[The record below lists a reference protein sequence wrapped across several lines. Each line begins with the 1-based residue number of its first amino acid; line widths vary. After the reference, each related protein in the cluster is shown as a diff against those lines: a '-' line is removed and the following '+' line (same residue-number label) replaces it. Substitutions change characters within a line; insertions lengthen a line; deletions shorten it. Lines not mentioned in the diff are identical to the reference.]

1 MFAAFLFFF
10 RKKIGLLCFLRALIL
25 YCKYATFSHS
35 HQTHSLSECLQWQ
48 CRKCLYRIYGFI
60 CQTWLRLNPCQ
71 NTNIFYFF
79 FYMKSSIASFFF
91 QWGIS
96 FLLPETTTKKKTFIQ
111 NGKHKHAIESI
122 ACRMMLT
129 QRAKTKLNK
138 QMKIKIDFMEVQ
150 KRFPWNWAVYL

>member
-1 MFAAFLFFF
+1 MFAAFLFFV
-10 RKKIGLLCFLRALIL
+10 RKTIGLLSFLRALIL

-91 QWGIS
+91 NEEYPFCCQKQQR
-96 FLLPETTTKKKTFIQ
+96 KKKHLSKTV
-111 NGKHKHAIESI
+111 SI
-122 ACRMMLT
+122 NMPLSRLLVGWCLLRELKPSWT
-129 QRAKTKLNK
+129 NK
-138 QMKIKIDFMEVQ
+138 WK
-150 KRFPWNWAVYL
+150 